1 MRIGKSVWT
10 RRVFGR
16 RRVYSE
22 LAEEMRLHLEERV
35 EELVASGVSRGD
47 AEAAA
52 RREFGNLSLVERDGR
67 EVWRWRMMEE
77 LGGDIRYGL
86 RMLSKTPGFTAI
98 AVLIL
103 ALGMGSNAAVFSL
116 IDALLLRSLAVPAAQ
131 ELVQISFGPAGVGAA
146 VGADV

>member
-77 LGGDIRYGL
+77 LGGDIR
-86 RMLSKTPGFTAI
+86 
-98 AVLIL
+98 
-103 ALGMGSNAAVFSL
+103 
-116 IDALLLRSLAVPAAQ
+116 
-131 ELVQISFGPAGVGAA
+131 
-146 VGADV
+146 